1 MSIEPTRLGH
11 DDPAGILRP
20 LRRVRQVRQFSAEP
34 VSDAQVDAIVD
45 VGRWSGSSSNGQPW
59 RFVILR
65 DPGTL
70 TRIAELGAPSTRAVG
85 GAQAAIAVA
94 IPTDPN
100 RVVSNAFDDGR
111 ASERMLVAA
120 NLLGLGA
127 AITWL
132 PPRARPDV
140 VELLGLPADRVVRT
154 ILAIGHP
161 APEALEARAPGNPA
175 RLPRSETVFEERWPA
190 ADDHHDA

>member
-1 MSIEPTRLGH
+1 M
-11 DDPAGILRP
+11 
-20 LRRVRQVRQFSAEP
+20 
-34 VSDAQVDAIVD
+34 D

-65 DPGTL
+65 DPATL
-70 TRIAELGAPSTRAVG
+70 TRIADLGAPSTRAVR
-85 GAQAAIAVA
+85 GASAAIAVA
-94 IPTDPN
+94 IPADPDHA
-100 RVVSNAFDDGR
+100 VSNAFDDGR

-161 APEALEARAPGNPA
+161 APEALGPRAPGNPA
-175 RLPRSETVFEERWPA
+175 RLPRSETVIRERWPE
-190 ADDHHDA
+190 ADDHRDA